1 MFNRGRQSPLR
12 RPLAPLGG
20 PRAAEAR
27 RDRAPGPFS
36 EVDPLEEMDR
46 ILSARPQRF
55 RLQFFAAADDCG
67 PSLVAETE
75 IQAADAAAA
84 IRATA
89 DAEWPRRAIGVRILD
104 REGREIFEHLVADR
118 Q

>member
-1 MFNRGRQSPLR
+1 
-12 RPLAPLGG
+12 
-20 PRAAEAR
+20 
-27 RDRAPGPFS
+27 
-36 EVDPLEEMDR
+36 MDR
-46 ILSARPQRF
+46 ILSARPQWF

-84 IRATA
+84 IRATV

-104 REGREIFEHLVADR
+104 REGRDIFEYLRADR